1 MYKVKCL
8 GAFALSVLSVSV
20 LAENE
25 VSNNNIYC
33 VEEKKECVAVL
44 ELDPGVVS
52 WYITSQADGNPG
64 LSMRYIAPNGMPVE
78 VMKTSVFSKDLS
90 NKSFG
95 DFEVIVEGTYELVF
109 SNITKLRGQDSG
121 IFNRST
127 AVSINYQY
135 AGEDGVDDDFNDVY
149 SALTW
154 FRRKN

>member
-1 MYKVKCL
+1 MNNARYL
-8 GAFALSVLSVSV
+8 SAFAMSIVSVSV
-20 LAENE
+20 LADN
-25 VSNNNIYC
+25 VIPNNNIYC
-33 VEEKKECVAVL
+33 KEELRECVAVL

-64 LSMRYIAPNGMPVE
+64 LSMRYIAPNGIPVE
-78 VMKTSVFSKDLS
+78 VMKTSVFSPDLS

-95 DFEVIVEGTYELVF
+95 DFEVTVEGTYELVF
-109 SNITKLRGQDSG
+109 TNITKLRGQDSG

-149 SALTW
+149 GALTW